1 MPLPVPVA
9 RGGARGSSQAEW
21 CAPRCPA
28 GRRLRVPTRGKGAP
42 EPKPPRWRHTM
53 SQAIPPG
60 NGPGTQGSA
69 PSRDLRGPVVF
80 LTLDQVGDFVIDDD
94 MALPALEA
102 LGWPVVVRPWKEMVR
117 EAAQGPLP
125 TPSPAL
131 VVIRSTWDYHHVPQL
146 FLEGMEALERRG
158 LLLENSLP
166 LVRWNL
172 DKRYLRELEER
183 GVPIV
188 PTLWRDHG
196 LEPGDLAG
204 AARHFRA
211 GEMIVKPVVGASAED
226 TLRIRVEDI
235 PRREEEALELF
246 RGRSAQLQPFVPAVV
261 EEGEYS
267 LVYFSGRYS
276 HTLLKTPVAGDFRVQ
291 EEYGS
296 ALTTV
301 EPGALLRAAAERV
314 LEAIPIPETPLYA
327 RVDLVRWREAWVLM
341 ELELIEPSLY
351 LRMEEG
357 APARFAAAVDARI
370 RERGRVE

>member
-1 MPLPVPVA
+1 
-9 RGGARGSSQAEW
+9 
-21 CAPRCPA
+21 
-28 GRRLRVPTRGKGAP
+28 
-42 EPKPPRWRHTM
+42 M
-53 SQAIPPG
+53 SQAVPPSQDSR
-60 NGPGTQGSA
+60 TQGAA
-69 PSRDLRGPVVF
+69 PPPIIRGPVVF
-80 LTLDQVGDFVIDDD
+80 LTLEQVGDFVIDDD

-102 LGWPVVVRPWKEMVR
+102 LGWTVVVRPWKEMVR
-117 EAAQGPLP
+117 EAARGPLP
-125 TPSPAL
+125 TPPPAL
-131 VVIRSTWDYHHVPQL
+131 VVIRSTWDYHHVPRL
-146 FLEGMEALERRG
+146 FLEGMEVLERRG
-158 LLLENSLP
+158 LMLENSLP

-172 DKRYLRELEER
+172 DKRYLRELEGR

-204 AARHFRA
+204 AARDFRA
-211 GEMIVKPVVGASAED
+211 REVIVKPVVGASAED
-226 TLRIRVEDI
+226 TLRIRVEEI
-235 PRREEEALELF
+235 PLREEEALRLF
-246 RGRSAQLQPFVPAVV
+246 GGRPAQLQPFVPAVV

-301 EPGALLRAAAERV
+301 EPGESLRAAADRV
-314 LEAIPIPETPLYA
+314 LGAIPLPETSLYA
-327 RVDLVRWREAWVLM
+327 RVDLVRWGEAWVLM

-351 LRMEEG
+351 LRMEPG

-370 RERGRVE
+370 RERGGAP